1 MKLLVTGHRGYIGT
15 ILVPRLQAAGHHVV
29 GADIDLYRGC
39 DFTPTHADTAPWL
52 GPNDIR
58 DITPEHLTDVD
69 AVIHL
74 AGLSNDPLGNI
85 DPDLTDAINHR
96 ATRDLAKAAKA
107 AGVSRFLFS
116 SSCSNY
122 GASGSDD
129 WLNEEARLRP
139 VTPYARSKV
148 DSEAALVKLA
158 DETFSPVFLRS
169 ATAYGVSPRLR
180 FDLVLNNLVAWAMA
194 TGQIRLKSDG
204 SAWRP
209 LVHIVDIAQA
219 FEKALAAPKEA
230 VHAQA
235 FNVGHNADCMRVRD
249 LAENIRAALPET
261 EITFASGAATDT
273 RTYRVDCSK
282 IANIGFTPYW
292 SVEEG
297 IAELRNALLKH
308 PVTPEDFEG
317 PQFARVAR
325 LRMCMDTGER
335 AEDLRRTGAPVA

>member
-15 ILVPRLQAAGHHVV
+15 ILVPRLKAAGHRVV

-39 DFTPTHADTAPWL
+39 DFTPGHADTTPWC
-52 GPNDIR
+52 GPPDIR
-58 DITPEHLTDVD
+58 DITPEHLADID

-85 DPDLTDAINHR
+85 DPSLTDAINRR
-96 ATRDLAKAAKA
+96 ATLDLAKAAKA

-129 WLNEEARLRP
+129 WLDEEAPLRP

-148 DSEAALVKLA
+148 DSEADLANLA

-180 FDLVLNNLVAWAMA
+180 FDLVLNNLTAWAMA

-209 LVHIVDIAQA
+209 LVHIIDIAQA
-219 FEKALAAPKEA
+219 FERVLAAPREA
-230 VHAQA
+230 IHAQA
-235 FNVGHNADCMRVRD
+235 FNVGHNRDCMRVRD
-249 LAENIRAALPET
+249 LAEKIQAALPET
-261 EITFASGAATDT
+261 RITFASGAIADT

-282 IANIGFTPYW
+282 IADIGFAPCW
-292 SVEEG
+292 SVEDG
-297 IAELRNALLKH
+297 IAELRNALSRY

-317 PQFARVAR
+317 PRFARVAH
-325 LRMCMDTGER
+325 LRMCMDTG
-335 AEDLRRTGAPVA
+335 RRTQSLRETDMTVA